1 VAEKLKK
8 RRWQSC
14 NVMQVGADARRIW
27 TFDAAR
33 KDFNLKSEEMVPAG
47 QSLPE
52 KLVAN
57 DWRVLFQSRL
67 NVALL
72 PVDKVFLRV
81 AQLPAGS
88 FDETL
93 AMVELQLEKFSPL
106 PVTQIVWSIHALPG
120 IVDNLQTV
128 IVIIVAR
135 EVVQEFI
142 GQLEGQGYLADRLEL
157 PLIDQLQATPISGD
171 GAWIYPYGG
180 TADFTGLVAW
190 WYGGLLRN
198 LALLHVPAGGNRGA
212 VLKEQLAQMTWAG
225 ELEGWLI
232 SPPRWH
238 LVADDKATADWQTMF
253 LQGLGSYANAATA
266 LPPAQLAALTAKRSA
281 QSDPKANLLP
291 PEYSTR
297 YHQQFVDHLWMGGL
311 GAALMVYLAGL
322 LIYFAF
328 LGVQTYRTSTVQGE
342 VKQLSAS
349 YTNTLQLKA
358 RMQVL
363 QDRQA
368 LKYASLDCWK
378 VVAEELPESLTLQG
392 LDFKNGK
399 TLALSGV
406 APADQASLITDFT
419 EHLQKKTVNGQP
431 FFASVD
437 SAPWQRNPGGSTVTW
452 SIRAE
457 IAHGEGE

>member
-1 VAEKLKK
+1 VGEKLKK
-8 RRWQSC
+8 RRWQFC

-33 KDFNLKSEEMVPAG
+33 KDFTLKAEEVVPAG
-47 QSLPE
+47 QPLPE

-57 DWRVLFQSRL
+57 DWRILFQSRL

-81 AQLPAGS
+81 AQLPVGS
-88 FDETL
+88 FEETL

-106 PVTQIVWSIHALPG
+106 PVTQIVWSIHVLPN

-135 EVVQEFI
+135 EVVEEFV

-157 PLIDQLQATPISGD
+157 PLIDQLQATAVTGD
-171 GAWIYPYGG
+171 GAWIYPYAG

-225 ELEGWLI
+225 ELEDWLA

-238 LVADDKATADWQTMF
+238 LVAEEKAMADWQAMF
-253 LQGLGSYANAATA
+253 QQGLGSPADSANT

-297 YHQQFVDHLWMGGL
+297 YHQQFVDRLWMGGL
-311 GAALMVYLAGL
+311 GAVLAVYGAAV

-328 LGVQTYRTSTVQGE
+328 LGVQVYRTDSVQAD
-342 VKQLSAS
+342 VNQLSAS

-358 RMQVL
+358 RLQVL

-406 APADQASLITDFT
+406 APADQANLITDFT

-437 SAPWQRNPGGSTVTW
+437 SAPWQRNPGGSTITW
-452 SIRAE
+452 NIHAE
-457 IAHGEGE
+457 LAHGEGE

>member
-1 VAEKLKK
+1 
-8 RRWQSC
+8 
-14 NVMQVGADARRIW
+14 MQVGADARRIW

-33 KDFNLKSEEMVPAG
+33 KDFNLKGEEVVPAG
-47 QSLPE
+47 QPLPE

-81 AQLPAGS
+81 AQLPVGN
-88 FDETL
+88 FEETL

-106 PVTQIVWSIHALPG
+106 PVTQIAWSIHALPG

-135 EVVQEFI
+135 EVVEEFI

-198 LALLHVPAGGNRGA
+198 LALLHVPAAGNRGA

-225 ELEGWLI
+225 ELEGWLT
-232 SPPRWH
+232 SPPLWH
-238 LVADDKATADWQTMF
+238 LVADEKTTADWQAMF
-253 LQGLGSYANAATA
+253 QQGLGSSANVANA

-297 YHQQFVDHLWMGGL
+297 YHQQFVDRLWMGGL
-311 GAALMVYLAGL
+311 GAALMVYIAGVV
-322 LIYFAF
+322 IYFAF
-328 LGVQTYRTSTVQGE
+328 LAVQVYRTDTVQSE

-419 EHLQKKTVNGQP
+419 EHLQKKTVNGQL

-437 SAPWQRNPGGSTVTW
+437 SAPWQRNPGGNTVTW
-452 SIRAE
+452 NIHAE
-457 IAHGEGE
+457 LAHGEGE